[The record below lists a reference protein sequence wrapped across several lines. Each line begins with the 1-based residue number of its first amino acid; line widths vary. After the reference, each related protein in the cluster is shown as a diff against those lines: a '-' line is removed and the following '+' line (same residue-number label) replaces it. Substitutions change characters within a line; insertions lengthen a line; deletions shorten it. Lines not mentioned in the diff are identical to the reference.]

1 MTGTLYTV
9 SKKPNST
16 AQPTGTGT
24 GFTFRLKGACSVQAP
39 VLSLFSGGP
48 LNLFNTEERIVGFY
62 MSQSG
67 TLASNAS
74 YCCSDYI
81 RIAQGV
87 TYTLHRGQT
96 IGTAQRYIN
105 VFDANYNRLG
115 AISGPTLIG
124 DSTFSSSYAGTAYC
138 RVNYM
143 TTDQGN
149 ISIVGGSGGTPRM
162 PTGNYLY
169 IPSFGRYYWVDD
181 MSYEL
186 GEWTLRCRC
195 DVLATYKTAIGNS
208 SQYVLRSASSYDDT
222 IIDSLYPTKA
232 QPSVIYTPNTPT
244 IFNSTGCYVLGV
256 IGGTGTH
263 ITAGQAR
270 GMTYYIMDDAH
281 LAAFANYANSWTAA
295 DAIGQDF
302 ISNVT
307 GTTIDALSRQL
318 LKVYDY
324 VKSCVWIPVSDSSI
338 VGTNLYKRIALG
350 GFLCPLSNGS
360 GKEPATYNVTGTVC
374 SFTVPYH
381 LDYATL
387 GPWTCAAPYSS
398 HYIDVPFLGEYPLPL
413 GTVTSGDLITVE
425 MDLSI
430 IDGSCQFFIKC
441 TPGGTGTPFILDRVQ
456 AMVGASVPIN
466 VIQGN
471 YIGTGSSAVGAV
483 ASALTGNF
491 VGAMAGIADAVSN
504 AIPSPK
510 TVGGLQGFHVSE
522 YQGGITSTFWRPVD
536 SDNTSHGR
544 PLCQV
549 KTISSLSGY
558 VLCENAEITISGTAE
573 EADEI
578 INFMKGGFYYE

>member
-1 MTGTLYTV
+1 MNGVLYTV

-16 AQPTGTGT
+16 AQPSGGTPI
-24 GFTFRLKGACSVQAP
+24 TFALKGACSVQAP
-39 VLSLFSGGP
+39 VIAIQGGFDLELFTYEDRINGHRLNASGG
-48 LNLFNTEERIVGFY
+48 LTAN
-62 MSQSG
+62 SS
-67 TLASNAS
+67 S
-74 YCCSDYI
+74 YVSAYI
-81 RIAQGV
+81 PVTPGV
-87 TYTLHRGQT
+87 TYDV
-96 IGTAQRYIN
+96 IITAPHVARMSYW
-105 VFDANYNRLG
+105 FKSNYDPVPAGDGGRFTPDTTTTSLTAPAG
-115 AISGPTLIG
+115 AYFVRITCTPGA
-124 DSTFSSSYAGTAYC
+124 SYSIKE
-138 RVNYM
+138 
-143 TTDQGN
+143 QGYHT
-149 ISIVGGSGGTPRM
+149 VLPA
-162 PTGNYLY
+162 NYLY
-169 IPSFGRYYWVDD
+169 ISSWSRYYWITDI
-181 MSYEL
+181 SYAL
-186 GEWTLRCRC
+186 GEWILTCKC
-195 DVLATYKTAIGNS
+195 DVLASYKSQIGAS

-222 IIDSLYPTKA
+222 IVDSLYPTKA
-232 QPSVIYTPNTPT
+232 QPAVVYSPNTPT
-244 IFNSTGCYVLGV
+244 IFSSTGCYVLGV

-263 ITAGQAR
+263 VSAGQAR
-270 GMTYYIMDDAH
+270 GMTYYIMDDQH

-295 DAIGQDF
+295 DALGQDF

-324 VKSCVWIPVSDSSI
+324 VKSCVWIPIPDSA
-338 VGTNLYKRIALG
+338 VANTGLYKRIALG

-360 GKEPATYNVTGTVC
+360 GLEPATYNVTGTVC

-413 GTVTSGDLITVE
+413 GTVTSGDLITVD

-471 YIGTGSSAVGAV
+471 IIGTASSVAGGV
-483 ASALTGNF
+483 ASALTGSF
-491 VGAMAGIADAVSN
+491 LGAAAGIADAVSN

-549 KTISSLSGY
+549 KQISTLSGY
-558 VLCENAEITISGTAE
+558 VLCENAEISIPGTKQ
-573 EADEI
+573 EADEVM
-578 INFMKGGFYYE
+578 NFLNGGFYYE

>member
-1 MTGTLYTV
+1 MVGQFF
-9 SKKPNST
+9 SFAKKPNST
-16 AQPTGTGT
+16 AKPTGSGT
-24 GFTFRLKGACSVQAP
+24 SVTFRLKGACSMQAP
-39 VLSLFSGGP
+39 VLTIKGNSPINLFSP
-48 LNLFNTEERIVGFY
+48 FEVVVGQY
-62 MSQSG
+62 PSSTGSWG
-67 TLASNAS
+67 TSAS
-74 YCCSDYI
+74 YNTSNYI
-81 RIAQGV
+81 AV
-87 TYTLHRGQT
+87 TPGHTLSVSR
-96 IGTAQRYIN
+96 
-105 VFDANYNRLG
+105 
-115 AISGPTLIG
+115 
-124 DSTFSSSYAGTAYC
+124 
-138 RVNYM
+138 
-143 TTDQGN
+143 
-149 ISIVGGSGGTPRM
+149 GGTVS
-162 PTGNYLY
+162 TGCRIIWYDAAFNRVSVNAAEVSATFTITVPAGAFYVRIPYPASQQNNVSVTDSAITGAKPSYNYVY
-169 IPSFGRYYWVDD
+169 ISAFGARYYFIRDI
-181 MSYEL
+181 SYEL
-186 GEWTLRCRC
+186 GEWVLSCEC
-195 DVLATYKTAIGNS
+195 DVLASFKTSIGNS

-232 QPSVIYTPNTPT
+232 QPAVVYTPKTPT
-244 IFNSTGCYVLGV
+244 IFSSTGCYVLGV

-263 ITAGQAR
+263 VTAGQAR

-302 ISNVT
+302 ITNVT

-324 VKSCVWIPVSDSSI
+324 VKSCVWIPIPDSAI

-381 LDYATL
+381 LDYSTL
-387 GPWTCAAPYSS
+387 GPWTCASPYSS

-471 YIGTGSSAVGAV
+471 YIGQGSSAIGAV
-483 ASALTGNF
+483 ASAFTGNF
-491 VGAMAGIADAVSN
+491 VGALAGIADAVSN

-510 TVGGLQGFHVSE
+510 TVGGLQGYHVSE
-522 YQGGITSTFWRPVD
+522 FQGGITSTFWRPVD
-536 SDNTSHGR
+536 TDNTSHGR

-558 VLCENAEITISGTAE
+558 ILCENAEIAIATAT
-573 EADEI
+573 ADECDRI
-578 INFMKGGFYYE
+578 ISFMNGGFYYE